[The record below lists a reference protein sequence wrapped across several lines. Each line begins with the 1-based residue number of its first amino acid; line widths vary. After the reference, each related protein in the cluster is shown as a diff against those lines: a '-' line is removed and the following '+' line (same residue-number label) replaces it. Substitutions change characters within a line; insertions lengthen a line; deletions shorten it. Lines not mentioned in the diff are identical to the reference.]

1 MRFAVINLKGG
12 TGKTTSSVFL
22 AAALSRRG
30 RTLLVDCDPQGSA
43 LTWAEDA
50 ERYGAEMGYNVI
62 ALPTRDVHKRVK
74 NLATD
79 YDHVVLDTPPG
90 ALGITRS
97 ALLAAEIALVT
108 VAPTVMDI
116 NRFRPTLELIAEV
129 EDLVDLDYRVLFTR
143 VRRITRAARDARAVM
158 EELGLPVIRAE
169 IPLLSFYS
177 DAFGDVVDD
186 LGDYEDV
193 AKELLEEE
201 AYVGTQ
207 KA

>member
-1 MRFAVINLKGG
+1 VRITVINLKGG

-50 ERYGAEMGYNVI
+50 ERNGAEMGFNVV

-74 NLATD
+74 NLAPD

-90 ALGITRS
+90 AHATTRS
-97 ALLAAEIALVT
+97 ALLAAEIAVVVL
-108 VAPTVMDI
+108 APTAMDI

-143 VRRITRAARDARAVM
+143 VRRITRAARDARSVM
-158 EELGLPVIRAE
+158 EELGLPVMTSE

-177 DAFGDVVDD
+177 DAFSDVVAD

-193 AKELLEEE
+193 AKELLEE